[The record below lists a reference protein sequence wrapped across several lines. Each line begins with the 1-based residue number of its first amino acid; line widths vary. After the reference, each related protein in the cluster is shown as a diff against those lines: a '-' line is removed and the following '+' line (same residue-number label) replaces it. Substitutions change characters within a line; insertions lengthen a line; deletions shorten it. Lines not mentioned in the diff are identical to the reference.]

1 MEQGCGTYI
10 IDHDLVVLG
19 ALMRIYWVSLLV
31 LLTGCGTAYISPA
44 VQEVSKAD
52 AKSVAVT
59 VIPLTSQVAKH
70 ANRSPYTPKGLP
82 RVFYRLTKIPK
93 QVSEPVTSL
102 DPATAPEARP
112 KRAEISIPPK
122 LKLAP
127 YRIGVADVLL
137 LATPTAAS
145 TIDQLSGLLA
155 AQNKRQGYT
164 VQDDGAIAIPDV
176 GRVSVGGLTLDEAET
191 EVFKALVKNQISPT
205 FSIEIAEFNSQRV
218 TVGGAV
224 AKPTLAPITLK
235 PLHLGEALQ
244 LAGGIS
250 AKDQDYTTIRIY
262 RDSKL
267 YSIPLTAFLAKGSLQ
282 DIRLKDRDSVYVD
295 TTFDLNRAQSYFAEQ
310 IQLMTLKSAART
322 QALTQLQGEI
332 SIAQG
337 RSTELRQNFTARA
350 ALDALPRDYVYLT
363 GEVTN
368 QGRFTLPFSR
378 RAMLADAIYSQA
390 GIPTNSGNVSQIYIL
405 RGNSKGDEVTAYQ
418 LDARNIANMML
429 ATRMEL
435 RPNDIIFVAEQPV
448 TKWNRTLT
456 QMGPL
461 VQAAVAKFR

>member
-1 MEQGCGTYI
+1 
-10 IDHDLVVLG
+10 
-19 ALMRIYWVSLLV
+19 MRIFSVALFV
-31 LLTGCGTAYISPA
+31 LLSGCGTAYISPS

-52 AKSVAVT
+52 ATSVAVK
-59 VIPLTSQVAKH
+59 VIPLTFQVAKQ

-82 RVFYRLTKIPK
+82 RVFYQITDIPSPTD
-93 QVSEPVTSL
+93 VAAILPN
-102 DPATAPEARP
+102 PAAAPEPRP
-112 KRAEISIPPK
+112 DSAEIRIPPK
-122 LKLAP
+122 LKPVP

-145 TIDQLSGLLA
+145 TVDQLSGLLA

-176 GRVSVGGLTLDEAET
+176 GRVEVGGLTLDEAEA
-191 EVFKALVKNQISPT
+191 EVFKALVKNQINPT

-224 AKPTLAPITLK
+224 AKPTLAPISLK
-235 PLHLGEALQ
+235 PLFLGEALQ

-250 AKDQDYTTIRIY
+250 AKDQDYTTIRLY
-262 RDSKL
+262 RDGKL
-267 YSIPLTAFLAKGSLQ
+267 YSIPLTEFLAKGKLQ
-282 DIRLKDRDSVYVD
+282 NIRLKDRDSIYVD
-295 TTFDLNRAQSYFAEQ
+295 TTFDLGRAQAYFAEK
-310 IQLMTLKSAART
+310 IQLMTLKSSARA
-322 QALTQLQGEI
+322 QALARLQSEI
-332 SIAQG
+332 TIA
-337 RSTELRQNFTARA
+337 RSRAAERRTNFNARA

-378 RAMLADAIYSQA
+378 KATLADAIYSQA
-390 GIPTNSGNVSQIYIL
+390 GIPTNSGNIGQIYIL
-405 RGNSKGDEVTAYQ
+405 RGNRHGDEVTAYQ

-435 RPNDIIFVAEQPV
+435 RPNDIVFVAEQPV
-448 TKWNRTLT
+448 TRWNRAIT
-456 QMGPL
+456 QMGRGF
-461 VQAAVAKFR
+461 VQMAVARIK